1 VYQLPRG
8 RRALRRPK
16 EPPVEQSVAKSKPT
30 FKDMMNDVVAYGSCC
45 ECGTCVLVCPHNVIE
60 YVDGKPKQTAK
71 ESAPF
76 DYCGISEGIGCD
88 VCAQVCPRLQPRD
101 FQLGEQV
108 FAGQE
113 HPAYSSGFG
122 TYQEIYA
129 ARVKDP
135 RIMAVAQDGGVVTAL
150 LVNALR
156 TGRIDGAVVSAAD
169 PERPCAPRPAA
180 VTTEDEIIAAAG
192 SWYTYCPNDL
202 ALEEAAQKGLTRVA
216 FVGVPCQITPT
227 RKAELRD
234 TDFIPTGKKK
244 DKMIDRQTR
253 SLKDPPDRIALR
265 VGLLCSEVFDFEGL
279 MVRKIQDEMGIPL
292 SDISKFNVKGEVLV
306 HRKGGE
312 LVKIGLREAQ
322 EYARPECHHCGVFS
336 AELADVSCGGVGCA
350 GWTITITRTDLGR
363 RVMQELIDADLIEVK
378 PIEEFESSLKVLLRL
393 ARRQHQRVPEGDS
406 SLAYPRPTYYRP
418 APEA

>member
-1 VYQLPRG
+1 VE
-8 RRALRRPK
+8 
-16 EPPVEQSVAKSKPT
+16 EPVVKSKPS

-88 VCAQVCPRLQPRD
+88 VCAQVCPRLQPRE
-101 FQLGEQV
+101 FQLEERV

-113 HPAYSSGFG
+113 HPTYSGGFG

-135 RIMAVAQDGGVVTAL
+135 RVLAVAQDGGVVTAL
-150 LVNALR
+150 LLHALR
-156 TGRIDGAVVSAAD
+156 SGRIDGAVVSAAD
-169 PERPCAPRPAA
+169 PTRPCAPLPAC
-180 VTTEDEIIAAAG
+180 VTTEEEILAAAG

-202 ALEEAAQKGLTRVA
+202 ALAQAEEKGVQRVA

-234 TDFIPTGKKK
+234 PEFIQGPKKK
-244 DKMIDRQTR
+244 DKIIDRQTR

-279 MVRKIQDEMGIPL
+279 MIRKIQDEMGIPL
-292 SDISKFNVKGEVLV
+292 SDIAKFNVKGEVLV
-306 HRKGGE
+306 HRKDGD
-312 LVKIGLREAQ
+312 LVRIGLREAQ
-322 EYARPECHHCGVFS
+322 EHARPECHHCGDFS
-336 AELADVSCGGVGCA
+336 AELADVSCGGVGCM

-363 RVMQELIDADLIEVK
+363 RVMQGLIDADLVEVK

-393 ARRQHQRVPEGDS
+393 ARRQHQRVPEGAS
-406 SLAYPRPTYYRP
+406 GLAHPRPTYYRP
-418 APEA
+418 ATSA

>member
-1 VYQLPRG
+1 
-8 RRALRRPK
+8 
-16 EPPVEQSVAKSKPT
+16 VEEQGFKAKPT

-88 VCAQVCPRLQPRD
+88 VCAQACPRLVPREFHLD
-101 FQLGEQV
+101 REV
-108 FAGQE
+108 FSSEASRTY
-113 HPAYSSGFG
+113 ASGFG
-122 TYQEIYA
+122 SYQEIYA

-135 RIMAVAQDGGVVTAL
+135 KVLEVAQDGGVVTAL
-150 LVNALR
+150 LLHALK
-156 TGRIDGAVVSAAD
+156 TGRIDGAVVSAPD
-169 PERPCAPRPAA
+169 PERPCAPRPMCATSA
-180 VTTEDEIIAAAG
+180 EEILAAAG

-202 ALEEAAQKGLTRVA
+202 ALEEAGVKGCTKVA

-227 RKAELRD
+227 RKIEQRD
-234 TDFIPTGKKK
+234 PEFIRTEKKR
-244 DKMIDRQTR
+244 DKMIDRQTQ
-253 SLKDPPDRIALR
+253 SLKGPSDRIALR

-292 SDISKFNVKGEVLV
+292 TDIAKFNVKGEVLV
-306 HRKGGE
+306 YRKGGE

-322 EYARPECHHCGVFS
+322 EYARPECHHCGDFS
-336 AELADVSCGGVGCA
+336 AELADVSCGGVGCM

-363 RVMQELIDADLIEVK
+363 RVMQELIDADVIEVK

-393 ARRQHQRVPEGDS
+393 ARRQHQRVPDGPYGQK
-406 SLAYPRPTYYRP
+406 ATRPSYYRS
-418 APEA
+418 APDA

>member
-1 VYQLPRG
+1 MEETPW
-8 RRALRRPK
+8 K
-16 EPPVEQSVAKSKPT
+16 TKPS
-30 FKDMMNDVVAYGSCC
+30 FKDMMNDVVAHGSCC

-60 YVDGKPKQTAK
+60 YIDGKPKQTAK

-101 FQLGEQV
+101 FQLPEAV

-113 HPAYSSGFG
+113 HPTFQGGFG

-150 LVNALR
+150 LVHALK

-169 PERPCAPRPAA
+169 PDRPCAPRPAC

-202 ALEEAAQKGLTRVA
+202 ALEQAAEKGLERVA

-227 RKAELRD
+227 RKSQHRD
-234 TDFIPTGKKK
+234 PEFIHTGKKK
-244 DKMIDRQTR
+244 DKIIDRQTR
-253 SLKDPPDRIALR
+253 SLKDPSDRIALR

-279 MVRKIQDEMGIPL
+279 MVRKIQDELGIPL
-292 SDISKFNVKGEVLV
+292 SDIAKFNVKGEVLV

-312 LVKIGLREAQ
+312 LVKIGLLEAQ
-322 EYARPECHHCGVFS
+322 QHARPECHHCGDFS

-363 RVMQELIDADLIEVK
+363 RVMQELVDAGAIEVK
-378 PIEEFESSLKVLLRL
+378 PIEEFENSLKVLLRL

-406 SLAYPRPTYYRP
+406 GLGYPRPSYYRP
-418 APEA
+418 APAA

>member
-1 VYQLPRG
+1 MGATYE
-8 RRALRRPK
+8 A
-16 EPPVEQSVAKSKPT
+16 KPT
-30 FKDMMNDVVAYGSCC
+30 FKDMMNDVVSYGSCC

-88 VCAQVCPRLQPRD
+88 VCAQVCPRLQPREH
-101 FQLGEQV
+101 QLREQV
-108 FAGQE
+108 FEGQE
-113 HPAYSSGFG
+113 HPVYQSGFG
-122 TYQEIYA
+122 SYQEIYA

-135 RIMAVAQDGGVVTAL
+135 AVMAAAQDGGVVTAL
-150 LVNALR
+150 LLHALR
-156 TGRIDGAVVSAAD
+156 TGRIDGAIVSGPD
-169 PERPCAPRPAA
+169 PERPCAPQPMCATNEQEILAA
-180 VTTEDEIIAAAG
+180 SG

-202 ALEEAAQKGLTRVA
+202 ALEQAAEKGCERVA

-234 TDFIPTGKKK
+234 PGFIRTEKKR
-244 DKMIDRQTR
+244 DKIIDRQTK

-279 MVRKIQDEMGIPL
+279 MVRKIQDELGIPL
-292 SDISKFNVKGEVLV
+292 TDIAKFNVKGEVLV
-306 HRKGGE
+306 YRKGGE

-322 EYARPECHHCGVFS
+322 EYARPECHHCGDFS
-336 AELADVSCGGVGCA
+336 AELADVSCGGVGCM

-363 RVMQELIDADLIEVK
+363 RVMQELIDADLVEVK

-393 ARRQHQRVPEGDS
+393 ARRQHQRVPEPPAGIE
-406 SLAYPRPTYYRP
+406 AVRPVYYRP
-418 APEA
+418 SPEA